1 MGQANTTASGQ
12 ACMRWD
18 EQAFQRLFN
27 SDEYS
32 FPDESISS
40 AENFCRN
47 PNSDEGG
54 VWCTIAGGD
63 DGGWGYCNVTQ
74 CAGQYLL
81 RI

>member
-12 ACMRWD
+12 ACRRWD
-18 EQAFQRLFN
+18 DKRLFN

-32 FPDESISS
+32 FPDESISA

-47 PNSDEGG
+47 PDSMEGG
-54 VWCTIAGGD
+54 VWCFIAGGY
-63 DGGWGYCNVTQ
+63 GYGYCDVTQ
-74 CAGQYLL
+74 CAGQYLF